1 MDNRL
6 YIINESLL
14 DDVEVDEVR
23 DDESAGTDYGRNFS
37 FEMSFVIMSGT
48 DAQMKKSLQS
58 RFGNY
63 MNSLVESNKIVSY
76 SFDYEAGSKRK
87 REKRKF
93 TINAQFESSEH
104 DAFDSI
110 VAYSAAILI
119 GYEKCNYIEGR
130 MFLEV
135 FPEKETGRLMFS
147 IDCTHGFYIQIDRRI
162 SIVGFDVYKDIFGGN
177 DNLESASGLVKKLI
191 HYGVLLPM
199 DEGNSRYFIYLI
211 GNAKFCV
218 FDRDGVGVYEKDIS
232 NIAFNT
238 LEQKYN
244 KYGLMRFA
252 FGKIGGPYNII
263 NIDGENLFK
272 DNMPVIN
279 LWNRGFEIKKAGSDN
294 MILLDEQGNVY
305 TKHEISKIKTSYP
318 DGTLLVELN
327 VSDENDSNLIDN
339 YGNFLFKKNFYSIGD
354 DLNYATVCQSIAGK
368 KSYNYIDRAGNYI
381 WKGIKNKDYKG
392 NEIWSDTKWF
402 NSCANFKNG
411 FVKVFYDNNKNNFMD
426 SDGNLVSKTWHTE
439 VRGYPDAG
447 TYAYYDNIDK
457 EWHIVDI
464 PTGKDLF
471 GYGFK
476 SCEMPAEYEYEY
488 NMKIYRVKIVTS
500 DGKSLYN
507 SVNADGNFVSKEW
520 SDVHRIC
527 CISDDIFFITKKIH
541 NVVNTKLVKMDG
553 TVIMDYGPWEFD
565 RYEDGVIVVRK
576 IVNNLDY
583 YYNIVKED
591 GTIFSEEWFY
601 KLNIMRNGFISV
613 TYNKGGFGNIYTIA
627 GKKLL
632 DMPINIQK
640 CEVLVPNKLVLVM
653 DKNFKANVID
663 NEGKLLFGEWF
674 SEQVEKYS
682 DELLKIGNLG
692 LIDYDGNYASC
703 I

>member
-23 DDESAGTDYGRNFS
+23 DEDSAGTEYGKNFS
-37 FEMSFVIMSGT
+37 FELSFVIMSGT
-48 DAQMKKSLQS
+48 DAQMKKSLES

-63 MNSLVESNKIVSY
+63 MDSLVESNKISSY
-76 SFDYEAGSKRK
+76 SFGYDAGKKRK

-93 TINAQFESSEH
+93 TINVQFESSEH

-110 VAYSAAILI
+110 VAYSAAIMI
-119 GYEKCNYIEGR
+119 GYEKCNYIEGQ

-135 FPEKETGRLMFS
+135 FTEKETSRFVFV
-147 IDCTHGFYIQIDRRI
+147 IDCTHNFYRQLKRRVN
-162 SIVGFDVYKDIFGGN
+162 IVGFDVYKDIFGGN

-211 GNAKFCV
+211 GNAKLCV
-218 FDRDGVGVYEKDIS
+218 FDRDGVGVYEKDITKV
-232 NIAFNT
+232 AFGG
-238 LEQKYN
+238 LEEKYN

-263 NIDGENLFK
+263 NIDGETLFK
-272 DNMPVIN
+272 DNMPFID
-279 LWNRGFEIKKAGSDN
+279 LWDRGFIIEKNGSN
-294 MILLDEQGNVY
+294 YRILLDEQGNVY
-305 TKHEISKIKTSYP
+305 SKHEISTIRTSYT
-318 DGTLLVELN
+318 DGTLLVKLN
-327 VSDENDSNLIDN
+327 VNDDNDLNLMDN
-339 YGNFLFKKNFYSIGD
+339 HGNFLFEKNFHSIGD
-354 DLNYATVCQSIAGK
+354 DLDYATVCQSIAGK

-392 NEIWSDTKWF
+392 KEIWSDTNWF
-402 NSCANFKNG
+402 KSCENFRNG
-411 FVKVFYDNNKNNFMD
+411 FVKVAYDNNKTNFMD
-426 SDGNLVSKTWHTE
+426 SDGNLVSKTWHTD
-439 VRGYPDAG
+439 VKGYPEAG
-447 TYAYYDNIDK
+447 TYAYYDDIDK

-476 SCEMPAEYEYEY
+476 KCEMPAEYQCEYE
-488 NMKIYRVKIVTS
+488 MKIYRVEMATPE
-500 DGKSLYN
+500 GKSVYN
-507 SVNADGNFVSKEW
+507 SVNADGNFISNEW
-520 SDVHRIC
+520 SDVHRIV
-527 CISDDIFFITKKIH
+527 CISDDIFSITKEIH
-541 NVVNTKLVKMDG
+541 NVINMKLVKMDG
-553 TVIMDYGPWEFD
+553 TVLVDYVPWELD

-576 IVNNLDY
+576 YVGNNA

-591 GTIFSEEWFY
+591 GTIFSDVWFY
-601 KLNIMRNGFISV
+601 KLDIMRDGFVSV
-613 TYNKGGFGNIYTIA
+613 TYNKGGFSNIYTIE

-663 NEGKLLFGEWF
+663 NEGKPLFSEWF

-682 DELLKIGNLG
+682 DELLKIGNIG